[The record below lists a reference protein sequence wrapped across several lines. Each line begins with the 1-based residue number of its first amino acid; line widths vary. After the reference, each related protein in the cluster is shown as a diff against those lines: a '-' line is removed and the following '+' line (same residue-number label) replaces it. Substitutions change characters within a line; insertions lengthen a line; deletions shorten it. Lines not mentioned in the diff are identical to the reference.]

1 VITVASKNK
10 TFPLW
15 SWKFWVFFLLGGLVG
30 AGSHSVFSQMLV
42 QPVTQ
47 TAPETAGS
55 PNPIAAPAAIGVGEP
70 YRQDTGDSRRNAI
83 VRAAERVGPSVVSI
97 SVLQTRV
104 YQRSPFPYPFEDDFF
119 QRFFRPP
126 LVEYKEQVPG
136 LGSGFIIDKRGYV
149 MTNEHVVHDA
159 EEITVTLTDGREFT
173 GELVGSDPT
182 YDLAVIKIAEGE
194 DLPVSPLC
202 DTDDLM
208 VGEWAIAIGNP
219 FGFLLNDTQ
228 PSVTAGVVSAT
239 RRDVKTDATNLG
251 IYKDMIQTDAA
262 INPGNSGGPLV
273 NADGEVIGIN
283 TFIFTQTGGSLGIGF
298 AIPISRAKRVV
309 AEIIKYGRV
318 RSVWIG
324 LVVDEITPYVA
335 RYRNVSDP
343 KGLLVSG
350 VDKGSP
356 ADKAGIQKGDII
368 RKING
373 VPISNA
379 KEARR
384 SLFGSQVGDTVV
396 LTVERNSKIQDM
408 ELLLVEARG

>member
-1 VITVASKNK
+1 MSSRERA
-10 TFPLW
+10 FPLW
-15 SWKFWVFFLLGGLVG
+15 SWKGWVFFLVGGLAG
-30 AGSHSVFSQMLV
+30 AGSHALFSQM
-42 QPVTQ
+42 
-47 TAPETAGS
+47 TAEPSMEAVETIPGS
-55 PNPIAAPAAIGVGEP
+55 PGAQADFAALDVAPIVSQDIGE
-70 YRQDTGDSRRNAI
+70 SRRNAI

-104 YQRSPFPYPFEDDFF
+104 YQRSPFPYPFQDDFF
-119 QRFFRPP
+119 QRFFQPP
-126 LVEYKEQVPG
+126 LVEYREQVPG

-149 MTNEHVVHDA
+149 VTNEHVVHDA
-159 EEITVTLTDGREFT
+159 EEITVTLTDGREMK

-182 YDLAVIKIAEGE
+182 YDLAVIKVPASD

-202 DTDDLM
+202 DTDDLL
-208 VGEWAIAIGNP
+208 VGEWAVAIGNP

-228 PSVTAGVVSAT
+228 PSVTAGVISAT
-239 RRDVKTDATNLG
+239 RRDVKTDATALG

-273 NADGEVIGIN
+273 NSDGEVVGIN
-283 TFIFTQTGGSLGIGF
+283 TFIFTQSGGSLGIGF
-298 AIPISRAKRVV
+298 AIPISRAQKVV
-309 AEIIKYGRV
+309 REIITYGRV

-335 RYRNVSDP
+335 RLRDIEDP

-356 ADKAGIQKGDII
+356 AHNAGIRKGDII
-368 RKING
+368 RNING
-373 VPISNA
+373 VAIANA
-379 KEARR
+379 REARR

-396 LTVERNSKIQDM
+396 LSIEREGRLQDI
-408 ELLLVEARG
+408 ELLLVEAPK